1 MTARPSAPASGPV
14 TAPTTVPGFV
24 ERSQSLVTRLLRLG
38 LPMGPNVLMTVVGRR
53 SGLPRTVPV
62 AILKADGREVIFAA
76 FGETAWVHNLRAAGT
91 ATIRRGRRRRDV
103 RAVELDPETAARVLA
118 AGMPSVVRV
127 PVVGPLIAGFYGLG
141 RRSTAADYARSA
153 ELHPA
158 FELHD
163 VDPSGD

>member
-1 MTARPSAPASGPV
+1 MTARPTVPA
-14 TAPTTVPGFV
+14 TAPSTIPGFV

-38 LPMGPNVLMTVVGRR
+38 LPMGPNVLMTVVGRK

-62 AILKADGREVIFAA
+62 AILRADGREVIFAA
-76 FGETAWVHNLRAAGT
+76 FGQTAWVHNLRAAGT
-91 ATIRRGRRRRDV
+91 ATIQRGRRRRVV
-103 RAVELDPETAARVLA
+103 RAVELDPEIAARVLA
-118 AGMPSVVRV
+118 AGIPAVARV
-127 PVVGPLIAGFYGLG
+127 PVVGPMIAGWYGLG

-163 VDPSGD
+163 MEPSAD